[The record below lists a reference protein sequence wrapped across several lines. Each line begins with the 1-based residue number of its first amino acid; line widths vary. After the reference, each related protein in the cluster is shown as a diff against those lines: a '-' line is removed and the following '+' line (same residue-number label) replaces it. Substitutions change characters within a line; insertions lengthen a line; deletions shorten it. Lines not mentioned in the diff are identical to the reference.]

1 METFRASTQYED
13 WLGSASAD
21 RSDSTTLTDLLLER
35 GLRTAEEFVVG
46 AELYVGDNH
55 DNTIGRTTV
64 TVYLA
69 EGAGFDNALQAFEQA
84 RPPKLKKVQVD
95 LSLEEF
101 VCLFKRFSV
110 TLSDPAFG
118 LEGLEFSIR

>member
-46 AELYVGDNH
+46 AELSVGDNH

-64 TVYLA
+64 TAYLA

-84 RPPKLKKVQVD
+84 RPPKLRKVQVD